1 MIRRDEA
8 LIRYLRDELPGRINE
23 VVGSGDGAS
32 IVSGLSKL
40 CIEALNRS
48 CWALGVD
55 CGGDELVNAWR
66 ALERVVELS
75 NEFVLARYMAIAVS
89 SSFIAS
95 NAGPVIA
102 DMLGRDLLTCIE
114 KVRVLI
120 LRMVEEGRPWR
131 EVFGL
136 D

>member
-1 MIRRDEA
+1 M
-8 LIRYLRDELPGRINE
+8 
-23 VVGSGDGAS
+23 
-32 IVSGLSKL
+32 
-40 CIEALNRS
+40 
-48 CWALGVD
+48 GVD